1 MYWEPKISVWGYVY
15 WKDKEKKTKNMI
27 KILHYSNGI
36 CSIFL
41 CRNSNKF
48 RNWKVGL
55 EEKSWER
62 LISTFFHY
70 MTIVKANSTINNCI
84 NIDIEVRTSTFNL
97 AIQTSKLFF
106 YEFYMQK
113 DKFLNFWQVKN
124 LRRKELKKL

>member
-1 MYWEPKISVWGYVY
+1 MKIPYYS
-15 WKDKEKKTKNMI
+15 KKE
-27 KILHYSNGI
+27 YAV
-36 CSIFL
+36 FFV
-41 CRNSNKF
+41 RNTNKF

-70 MTIVKANSTINNCI
+70 MTRVKANSTINNCI

-113 DKFLNFWQVKN
+113 DKL
-124 LRRKELKKL
+124 LTS